1 MAITRDSGASLMP
14 QNLLEVDLKEYLS
27 AQPAITALVPPSQ
40 IYPAFI
46 RSDASWP
53 AISICT
59 VGRTI
64 TRTLDYTRIQSKR
77 IQIDTF
83 AVTYQTCKQ
92 LEVAVL
98 AALDGFEGLL
108 QSGST
113 IRVISCLADLL
124 SDQWDENSG
133 VFRTMQ
139 AFVIDH
145 TATT

>member
-1 MAITRDSGASLMP
+1 MP
-14 QNLLEVDLKEYLS
+14 ISLLEVDLKEFLA

-64 TRTLDYTRIQSKR
+64 TRTLDNTRIQSKR
-77 IQIDTF
+77 IQVDTF

-108 QSGST
+108 QPGST
-113 IRVISCLADLL
+113 IRVISCYADLL
-124 SDQWDENSG
+124 SDSWDENASIFRVMQ
-133 VFRTMQ
+133 VFL
-139 AFVIDH
+139 VDH
-145 TATT
+145 TAVVA